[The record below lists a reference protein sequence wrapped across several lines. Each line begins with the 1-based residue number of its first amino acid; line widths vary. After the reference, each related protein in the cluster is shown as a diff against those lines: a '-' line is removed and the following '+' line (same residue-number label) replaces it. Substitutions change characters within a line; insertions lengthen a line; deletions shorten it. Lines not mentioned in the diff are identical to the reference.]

1 MMFYL
6 WMLIKLVTGF
16 AFIIAYLNISGRTQ
30 LSQMNSIDLIGNFI
44 LGGMI
49 GGVIYTSTIPFVEY
63 VCSLIIGVFILFA
76 FNFLYRK
83 FNSFR
88 TLTIGRPIPIICNKR
103 FLMETI
109 EDKNNKIDILNVA
122 SQLYVRGIM
131 SFNDVYYAQIEPNG
145 QVTVVTDKRHRPAA
159 IVCYNGTIREEE
171 LKDYHKTPEDLLDDM
186 KQRGIQT
193 LEEIF
198 LAELQN
204 GRFSYICRD
213 GKHVPEISLR

>member
-6 WMLIKLVTGF
+6 WMFVKLITGF

-49 GGVIYTSTIPFVEY
+49 GGVIYTSNIPFVEY
-63 VCSLIIGVFILFA
+63 VCSLILGVGILFA
-76 FNFLYRK
+76 LNYLYRK
-83 FNSFR
+83 FSSFR

-103 FLMETI
+103 FMMETI

-145 QVTVVTDKRHRPAA
+145 QVTAVTDKRHRPAA
-159 IVCYNGTIREEE
+159 IVCYNGAIRESE
-171 LKDYHKTPEDLLDDM
+171 LEDSHKTAEDLMEDM
-186 KQRGIQT
+186 KQQGIET
-193 LEEIF
+193 LEEVF

-213 GKHVPEISLR
+213 GKHVPELSLR

>member
-1 MMFYL
+1 MMFYI
-6 WMLIKLVTGF
+6 WMFVKLVTGF
-16 AFIIAYLNISGRTQ
+16 SFIIAYLNISGRTQ

-49 GGVIYTSTIPFVEY
+49 GGVIYTDNISFAEY
-63 VCSLIIGVFILFA
+63 VYCLTIGVGILFA
-76 FNFLYRK
+76 LNFLYRK

-103 FLMETI
+103 FLMDTI

-122 SQLYVRGIM
+122 SQLYLRGIM
-131 SFNDVYYAQIEPNG
+131 SFNEVYYAQIEPNG
-145 QVTVVTDKRHRPAA
+145 QVTAITDKRHRPAA
-159 IVCYNGTIREEE
+159 IVCYNGNIREED
-171 LKDYHKTPEDLLDDM
+171 LKMAHKTEQDLLEDM
-186 KQRGIQT
+186 KKHGIET
-193 LEEIF
+193 LEDIF

-213 GKHVPEISLR
+213 GKHVPELSLR